1 MIDRKIA
8 KIKVRRG
15 FDSERKTVM
24 FSEGE
29 LIYVIDKKRMYIG
42 DGTTLGGN
50 PVSSKHYITSVDDI
64 PSTAI
69 ENDIIYQKNIDTTYI
84 LGYDDTDI
92 NKTTLLK
99 YPIFTKYT
107 YADLQAKIDDL
118 YAKLAIIL
126 AKIK

>member
-42 DGTTLGGN
+42 DGTTLGGVPISN
-50 PVSSKHYITSVDDI
+50 KHFITSTETI
-64 PSTAI
+64 PANAI
-69 ENDIIYQKNIDTTYI
+69 EGDIIYQKNTDITYI
-84 LGYDDTDI
+84 LGYDNADT

-107 YADLQAKIDDL
+107 YLDLQEKIDDL
-118 YAKLAIIL
+118 YTKLNALL
-126 AKIK
+126 ALTV

>member
-42 DGTTLGGN
+42 DGTTLGGVPISN
-50 PVSSKHYITSVDDI
+50 KHFITSVDLI
-64 PSTAI
+64 PSNAV
-69 ENDIIYQKNIDTTYI
+69 EGDIIYQKNTDITYI
-84 LGYDDTDI
+84 LGYDDADT
-92 NKTTLLK
+92 NKNTLLK

-107 YADLQAKIDDL
+107 YTDLEAKINDLYQKLADL
-118 YAKLAIIL
+118 L
-126 AKIK
+126 AKVA

>member
-15 FDSERKTVM
+15 FDSERKTVV

-50 PVSSKHYITSVDDI
+50 PISNKHYIVSVDDI
-64 PSTAI
+64 PSDAI
-69 ENDIIYQKNIDTTYI
+69 EGDIIYQKVSDITYI
-84 LGYDDTDI
+84 LGYDDADV
-92 NKTTLLK
+92 NKNTLLR

-107 YADLQAKIDDL
+107 YTDLQTKIDDL
-118 YAKLAIIL
+118 YAKLAILQAMI
-126 AKIK
+126 

>member
-15 FDSERKTVM
+15 FDSERKTVV

-42 DGTTLGGN
+42 DGTILGGN
-50 PVSSKHYITSVDDI
+50 PVSNKHYIVSSNSI

-69 ENDIIYQKNIDTTYI
+69 EGDIIYQKNNDTTYI
-84 LGYDDTDI
+84 LGYDNADI

-99 YPIFTKYT
+99 YPIFVKQT
-107 YADLQAKIDDL
+107 YSDLQAKIDDL
-118 YAKLAIIL
+118 YAKLAILQAMI
-126 AKIK
+126 

>member
-15 FDSERKTVM
+15 FDSERKTVV

-42 DGTTLGGN
+42 DGVTLGGN
-50 PVSSKHYITSVDDI
+50 PVSNKHYIVSVDGI
-64 PSTAI
+64 PSDAI
-69 ENDIIYQKNIDTTYI
+69 EGDIIYHKTIDTVYI
-84 LGYDDTDI
+84 LGYDDSDT

-99 YPIFTKYT
+99 IPIFNKVT
-107 YADLQAKIDDL
+107 YSDLQAKIDDL
-118 YAKLAIIL
+118 YAKIASLQGML
-126 AKIK
+126 S

>member
-15 FDSERKTVM
+15 FDSERKIVM

-42 DGTTLGGN
+42 DGTTLGGV
-50 PVSSKHYITSVDDI
+50 PVSSKHFITSVEDI

-69 ENDIIYQKNIDTTYI
+69 ENDIIYQKSNDTTYI
-84 LGYDDTDI
+84 LGYDDADT

-99 YPIFTKYT
+99 YPIFIKYT
-107 YADLQAKIDDL
+107 YLDLQAKIDDL
-118 YAKLAIIL
+118 YAKLAILQAMI
-126 AKIK
+126 